1 MHHSNKYGWIQW
13 FDGKVFSEKINGLY
27 LPVPAKVRALTQIM
41 ASDTQPIQNLSV
53 LMHVQSLSVSES
65 VSMYSY
71 IFTCIF
77 FA

>member
-1 MHHSNKYGWIQW
+1 MHHANKYGWIQL

-71 IFTCIF
+71 IFTTSN
-77 FA
+77 

>member
-1 MHHSNKYGWIQW
+1 MVEFNGLTVK
-13 FDGKVFSEKINGLY
+13 FFSEKINGLY

-71 IFTCIF
+71 IFTTSN
-77 FA
+77 